1 MKRIILSEE
10 EKDNIKSQ
18 HDDIDK
24 KLMNFFLRRYKVEG
38 RKIDGGWEDVKPLIV
53 TEYTFEG
60 MPGYGF
66 NSFASKKDM
75 ERKIISM
82 LYENDIVENHPYDLD
97 EQDPIRVKTI
107 KTIRKFLDFIL
118 QKNDK

>member
-1 MKRIILSEE
+1 MKRIVLSEE
-10 EKDNIKSQ
+10 ETNDIKSQ
-18 HDDIDK
+18 HDDIDR
-24 KLMNFFLRRYKVEG
+24 KLMNFLLRRHKIEEKKVG
-38 RKIDGGWEDVKPLIV
+38 EDLDDVPPLIV
-53 TEYTFEG
+53 TEYSFEG
-60 MPGYGF
+60 IPGYGF
-66 NSFASKKDM
+66 NSWASKKDM

-118 QKNDK
+118 VKK

>member
-10 EKDNIKSQ
+10 ETNDIKSQ
-18 HDDIDK
+18 HDDIDR
-24 KLMNFFLRRYKVEG
+24 KLMNFLLRRSKVEEK
-38 RKIDGGWEDVKPLIV
+38 KIDGGWSDVEPLIV

-60 MPGYGF
+60 LPGYGF
-66 NSFASKKDM
+66 NSFASKKEM
-75 ERKIISM
+75 EKKIIEM

-97 EQDPIRVKTI
+97 QQDPIRVKTI

-118 QKNDK
+118 VKK

>member
-10 EKDNIKSQ
+10 ETNDIKAQ
-18 HDDIDK
+18 HDDIDR
-24 KLMNFFLRRYKVEG
+24 KLMNFLLRRHKIEE
-38 RKIDGGWEDVKPLIV
+38 RKLDGGWKDVEPLIV

-60 MPGYGF
+60 LPGYGF

-75 ERKIISM
+75 ERKIVSM

-97 EQDPIRVKTI
+97 QQDPKRVKTI

-118 QKNDK
+118 VKK

>member
-24 KLMNFFLRRYKVEG
+24 KLMNFLLRRNRINQ
-38 RKIDGGWEDVKPLIV
+38 RKFGNDEFYDNILEI

-60 MPGYGF
+60 LPGYGF
-66 NSFASKKDM
+66 NSFASKKEM
-75 ERKIISM
+75 EKKLIDM
-82 LYENDIVENHPYDLD
+82 LYENDIIDYWPYDLD
-97 EQDPIRVKTI
+97 QQDPKRVKTI